1 MVFPFESRLA
11 PIFGDSIWLWT
22 FCRGFACLQLMNTTS
37 KPRSRSSEPIS
48 LSKKPVQIRVIGA
61 KERKR
66 FAALMGEYH
75 YLGEGHSAGD
85 TMRMVAER
93 DGEWVGLLMWG
104 SACYRLKPRDAFIGW
119 TATQRA
125 RRQKLV
131 VQNRRFALLAD
142 RGQHPNLASHILGA
156 AVRELPRLWH
166 EAFGYEP
173 LLAETFT
180 DIEAFEGTCY
190 KASGWQ
196 PLGKSQGYSRHRA
209 DFYVPNDR
217 PKKLWVRELRRGAPD
232 LLRAMHIPEECRQG
246 ADSDADGVLPLKMPQ
261 VASLHEAL
269 CKVPDPRARNR
280 TFHIGGVLSIVAMA
294 IFSGH
299 TNLVQIVRFANR
311 LHIDQRKALGL
322 PIFKKG
328 SSYRKVPAYKVFYNL
343 LRKLDIDAFA
353 QCLSQW
359 LSQHSG
365 ALPAALALDGKF
377 IRDTVGVVSLV
388 DHETGVPRAMIKA
401 SKKEGEG
408 KDCEIKAAQRMI
420 ENLSDLSNTV
430 TTADA
435 LHAQRR
441 MAGHIVERGGEFIV
455 QAKDNQKTVHK
466 TAAKL
471 TASLPP
477 FLPVF
482 RKPTDA

>member
-1 MVFPFESRLA
+1 M
-11 PIFGDSIWLWT
+11 
-22 FCRGFACLQLMNTTS
+22 S
-37 KPRSRSSEPIS
+37 KN
-48 LSKKPVQIRVIGA
+48 PVQIRVIRT

-66 FAALMGEYH
+66 FEALMGEYH

-85 TMRMVAER
+85 TLRMVAER

-104 SACYRLKPRDAFIGW
+104 SACYRLKPRDEFIGW

-131 VQNRRFALLAD
+131 VQNRCFALLAE

-156 AVRELPRLWH
+156 AVRELPRLWYD
-166 EAFGYEP
+166 AFGYQP
-173 LLAETFT
+173 LLAETFS

-196 PLGKSQGYSRHRA
+196 PLGKSKGYSRHRA
-209 DFYVPNDR
+209 DFYILNER
-217 PKKLWVRELRRGAPD
+217 PKKLWVRELRSGALA
-232 LLRAMHIPEECRQG
+232 LLRAMDVPEECREG
-246 ADSDADGVLPLKMPQ
+246 ADSDADGVLPMKKNQ
-261 VASLHEAL
+261 VESLHEAL

-280 TFHIGGVLSIVAMA
+280 TFHIGAVLSIVAMA

-299 TNLVQIVRFANR
+299 NNLVQIVRFANR
-311 LHIDQRKALGL
+311 LHNDQRKALGL
-322 PIFKKG
+322 PVFKKG
-328 SSYRKVPAYKVFYNL
+328 SSYRKVPSYKVFYNL
-343 LRKLDIDAFA
+343 LRNLDIDAFA
-353 QCLSQW
+353 QCLSAW
-359 LSQHSG
+359 LSRHSG
-365 ALPAALALDGKF
+365 SLPAALALDGKF
-377 IRDTVGVVSLV
+377 IRDTVGVVCLV
-388 DHETGVPRAMIKA
+388 DQETGVPRAMIKA

-408 KDCEIKAAQRMI
+408 QDCEIRAAQRMI
-420 ENLSDLSNTV
+420 ENQPDLSNTL

-441 MAGHIVERGGEFIV
+441 FANGIMERGGEFIV

-471 TASLPP
+471 TDQLSPL
-477 FLPVF
+477 LPVY
-482 RKPTDA
+482 RKHTDA